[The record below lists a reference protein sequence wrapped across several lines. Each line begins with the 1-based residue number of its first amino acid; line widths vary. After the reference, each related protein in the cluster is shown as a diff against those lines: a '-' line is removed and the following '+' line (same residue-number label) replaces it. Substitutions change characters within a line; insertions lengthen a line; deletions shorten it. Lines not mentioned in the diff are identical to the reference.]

1 MTGNLIDVD
10 QTVRGAGDL
19 PLPELGQ
26 I

>member
-10 QTVRGAGDL
+10 QTVRGSGDL

>member
-19 PLPELGQ
+19 PLPQTGQ

>member
-19 PLPELGQ
+19 PLPEPGQ